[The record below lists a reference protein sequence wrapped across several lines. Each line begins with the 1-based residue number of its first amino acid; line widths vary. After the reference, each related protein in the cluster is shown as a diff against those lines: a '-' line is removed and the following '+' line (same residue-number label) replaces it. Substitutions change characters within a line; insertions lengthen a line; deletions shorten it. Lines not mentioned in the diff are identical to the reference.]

1 MKLAK
6 NIDCWWCLCIIYYF
20 LFLNFIDHNIIIIIL
35 FLLFR
40 YLQLLIL
47 AILSLLNHQLI
58 LVYLLAWML
67 VAPCMG
73 KLHTWMSLPSSI
85 FHILKLVVLH
95 SQILLII
102 PLREVLYFIIKFTIL
117 VYDRSYSSRRLSPS
131 LHNFLLIL

>member
-6 NIDCWWCLCIIYYF
+6 NIDCWWCLCTIYYF

-58 LVYLLAWML
+58 LGYLLALML
-67 VAPCMG
+67 VAPCVG

-85 FHILKLVVLH
+85 FRILKLVVLH
-95 SQILLII
+95 SQTLLII

-117 VYDRSYSSRRLSPS
+117 VYDRSYSSRMLSPS
-131 LHNFLLIL
+131 LHNFLLML